1 MSAMWTEIMD
11 GAEVISYPQQQLD
24 YYYAMQINQCE
35 YYAQMYGMTVET
47 IMQVMGYSEESF
59 RENAEKY
66 TKEDLVFFAI
76 AQIENIM
83 VSEDEYVEGLA
94 GYAAEAGV
102 SSEQLEDYYGK
113 QYINECLLWDKLLG
127 QLFEWANVVN
137 N

>member
-1 MSAMWTEIMD
+1 M
-11 GAEVISYPQQQLD
+11 
-24 YYYAMQINQCE
+24 
-35 YYAQMYGMTVET
+35 
-47 IMQVMGYSEESF
+47 
-59 RENAEKY
+59 
-66 TKEDLVFFAI
+66 FFAI

-94 GYAAEAGV
+94 RYAAEAGV